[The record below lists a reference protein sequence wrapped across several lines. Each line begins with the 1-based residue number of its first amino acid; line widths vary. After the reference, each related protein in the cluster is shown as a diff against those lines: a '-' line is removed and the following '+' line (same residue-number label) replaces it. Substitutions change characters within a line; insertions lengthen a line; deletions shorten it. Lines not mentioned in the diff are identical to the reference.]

1 MLVAAAATTA
11 TQAALVQITFTNNFV
26 KNTAA
31 GGATNLLLDLTGD
44 GINDVRGAVQPQLAG
59 INSVYSSNLRAVAH
73 FVPASYSNRVR
84 VGQNATNQSGYSNLT
99 LNGLTPFFFQD
110 ASINGGA
117 KTEGFAEFTST
128 SVGSEYTV
136 TLHRLIFDDSNP
148 IAATPDIGTTYPTF
162 GAAIPEPSSLGLLA
176 LGAGGLLARR
186 RRVQA
191 AA

>member
-1 MLVAAAATTA
+1 
-11 TQAALVQITFTNNFV
+11 
-26 KNTAA
+26 
-31 GGATNLLLDLTGD
+31 
-44 GINDVRGAVQPQLAG
+44 
-59 INSVYSSNLRAVAH
+59 
-73 FVPASYSNRVR
+73 
-84 VGQNATNQSGYSNLT
+84 

-136 TLHRLIFDDSNP
+136 TLHRLIFDHSNP

-162 GAAIPEPSSLGLLA
+162 GAIPEPSSLGLLA